1 MLYPFAW
8 VNRPDLPTAAAAG
21 GCMLV
26 RRRALDAAG
35 GLSAV
40 AHALI
45 DDCALAS
52 LLKPQGRIW
61 LGLTTR
67 ASSLRAYPGIGDV
80 RQMIARCAFAQLRY
94 SPLILLGTV
103 AAIAVTYIAPPLVV
117 LFGTG
122 AAQMVAAAAWGL
134 MALSFQPTLRFYG
147 VSRWWGP
154 ALPAIAGAY
163 LAFTLDSAWQHWR
176 GRGGTWKGRVHVPT
190 PDRS

>member
-1 MLYPFAW
+1 
-8 VNRPDLPTAAAAG
+8 
-21 GCMLV
+21 MLV
-26 RRRALDAAG
+26 RRSALDAAG

-45 DDCALAS
+45 DDCALAG
-52 LLKPQGRIW
+52 LLQPHGRIW
-61 LGLTTR
+61 LGLTSR
-67 ASSLRAYPGIGDV
+67 ASSLRAYEGLGDV
-80 RQMIARCAFAQLRY
+80 RQMISRCAFAQLRY

-103 AAIAVTYIAPPLVV
+103 AAIAVTYMAPPLLA

-122 AAQMVAAAAWGL
+122 AARLLGGAAWGL
-134 MALSFQPTLRFYG
+134 MAFCFQPTLRFYR

-176 GRGGTWKGRVHVPT
+176 GRGGSWKGRVHVPAA
-190 PDRS
+190 DRS